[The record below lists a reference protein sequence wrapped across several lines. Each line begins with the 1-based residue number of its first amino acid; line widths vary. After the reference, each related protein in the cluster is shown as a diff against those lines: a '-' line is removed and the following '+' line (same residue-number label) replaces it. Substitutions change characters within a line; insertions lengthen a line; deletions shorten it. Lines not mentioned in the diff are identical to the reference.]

1 MIFVDA
7 HHHLWDLN
15 ACRYPWLEA
24 KGVKRFFGDPSPIQT
39 DYLLADFLNESKR
52 YRPLKSVHIQ
62 VGVAHGYELAE
73 SQWLTQR
80 DSKPEALV
88 CFEDLS
94 HPDFPTRLMKQQQIA
109 RVKGVRQIVGRH
121 PVEDRQH
128 NSDLLLEN
136 TAFNMGLKHL
146 GQTGMSFDLQLI
158 PQQHLR
164 AARLLKNIESLP
176 VAICHAGSPWDQ
188 SPEGLAAWRTG
199 LQTLAQ
205 RANTFIKISGLG
217 MFNRSWSVDAL
228 SNIVYPV
235 IDIFGPTRVMVGSN
249 FPVDKLYRSYTEWW
263 HAIQTLLE
271 RYTAPERH
279 AILVDTASRFYRI

>member
-1 MIFVDA
+1 
-7 HHHLWDLN
+7 
-15 ACRYPWLEA
+15 
-24 KGVKRFFGDPSPIQT
+24 
-39 DYLLADFLNESKR
+39 
-52 YRPLKSVHIQ
+52 
-62 VGVAHGYELAE
+62 
-73 SQWLTQR
+73 QR
-80 DSKPEALV
+80 HSKPEALV

-109 RVKGVRQIVGRH
+109 RVKGVRQIIGRH

-128 NSDLLLEN
+128 NSDQLLEN
-136 TAFNMGLKHL
+136 TAFNRGLKHL
-146 GQTGMSFDLQLI
+146 ARNGMSFDLQLI

-164 AARLLKNIESLP
+164 AARLLKDIESLP
-176 VAICHAGSPWDQ
+176 IAICHAGSPWDQ
-188 SPEGLAAWRTG
+188 SPEGLAAWRAG

-205 RANTFIKISGLG
+205 RADTVIKISGLG

-249 FPVDKLYRSYTEWW
+249 FPVDKLYHSYAEWW
-263 HAIQTLLE
+263 QAIETLLE

-279 AILVDTASRFYRI
+279 AMLVDTASRFYDI